1 MSSEAV
7 IQQNIR
13 LALGMRDDI
22 FMFRINVGV
31 FRPLHGDQKRAIRSA
46 PDGTPDLLGV
56 KAMSVPSVL
65 DILLREE
72 LSPTTMMRLCEW
84 IGEVAGQ
91 AFAIEVKAARGQ
103 QREAQKNWQKA
114 WEKRGGIYVLARS
127 VEDVYKGLDIS
138 PDADAYNEQR

>member
-31 FRPLHGDQKRAIRSA
+31 FRPMHGDQRRAIRSA

-56 KAMSVPSVL
+56 MAP
-65 DILLREE
+65 
-72 LSPTTMMRLCEW
+72 
-84 IGEVAGQ
+84 GQ
-91 AFAIEVKAARGQ
+91 AFGIEVKAAKGA

-114 WEKRGGIYVLARS
+114 WEKRGGIYILARS
-127 VEDVYKGLDIS
+127 IEDVYKGLDIS
-138 PDADAYNEQR
+138 VDEDAYSPQQ

>member
-7 IQQNIR
+7 IQNQIR

-22 FMFRINVGV
+22 FLFRINVGV

-56 KAMSVPSVL
+56 MHPGRA
-65 DILLREE
+65 
-72 LSPTTMMRLCEW
+72 C
-84 IGEVAGQ
+84 
-91 AFAIEVKAARGQ
+91 AIEVKTAKGQ

-127 VEDVYKGLDIS
+127 VEDVYKGLDIKVE
-138 PDADAYNEQR
+138 AEAYSKQQ

>member
-7 IQQNIR
+7 IQQQIR

-31 FRPLHGDQKRAIRSA
+31 FRPMHGDQRRAIRSA

-56 KAMSVPSVL
+56 KAPGL
-65 DILLREE
+65 
-72 LSPTTMMRLCEW
+72 
-84 IGEVAGQ
+84 
-91 AFAIEVKAARGQ
+91 AFGIEVKTAKGA

-114 WEKRGGIYVLARS
+114 WEKRGGIYILARS

-138 PDADAYNEQR
+138 VDDNAYSPQQ

>member
-7 IQQNIR
+7 IQQKIR

-31 FRPLHGDQKRAIRSA
+31 FRPMHGDQRRAIRSA

-56 KAMSVPSVL
+56 KAPGL
-65 DILLREE
+65 
-72 LSPTTMMRLCEW
+72 
-84 IGEVAGQ
+84 
-91 AFAIEVKAARGQ
+91 AFGIEAKAAKGT

-114 WEKRGGIYVLARS
+114 WEKRGGIYILARS

-138 PDADAYNEQR
+138 VDGDAYSPQQ

>member
-31 FRPLHGDQKRAIRSA
+31 FRPLHGDQRRAIRSA
-46 PDGTPDLLGV
+46 PDGTPDLIGV
-56 KAMSVPSVL
+56 MQPG
-65 DILLREE
+65 R
-72 LSPTTMMRLCEW
+72 
-84 IGEVAGQ
+84 
-91 AFAIEVKAARGQ
+91 AFAIEVKAAKGQ

-114 WEKRGGIYVLARS
+114 WEKRGGIYILARS
-127 VEDVYKGLDIS
+127 VDDVYKGLDIS
-138 PDADAYNEQR
+138 VDGDAYSPQQ

>member
-1 MSSEAV
+1 MSREAV

-31 FRPLHGDQKRAIRSA
+31 FRPLHGDQNRAIRSA

-56 KAMSVPSVL
+56 MAPGK
-65 DILLREE
+65 
-72 LSPTTMMRLCEW
+72 
-84 IGEVAGQ
+84 
-91 AFAIEVKAARGQ
+91 AFAIEVKAGRGQ
-103 QREAQKNWQKA
+103 QRDAQKNWQKA
-114 WEKRGGIYVLARS
+114 WEKRGGIYILARS
-127 VEDVYKGLDIS
+127 VDDVYKGLDIS

>member
-31 FRPLHGDQKRAIRSA
+31 FRPLHGDQRRAIRSA
-46 PDGTPDLLGV
+46 PDGTPDLIGV
-56 KAMSVPSVL
+56 IIPG
-65 DILLREE
+65 R
-72 LSPTTMMRLCEW
+72 
-84 IGEVAGQ
+84 
-91 AFAIEVKAARGQ
+91 AFAIEVKAAKGQ

-114 WEKRGGIYVLARS
+114 WEKRGGIYILARS
-127 VEDVYKGLDIS
+127 VDDVYKGLDIS
-138 PDADAYNEQR
+138 VDGEAYSPQQ

>member
-1 MSSEAV
+1 MSSEAI

-56 KAMSVPSVL
+56 KAP
-65 DILLREE
+65 
-72 LSPTTMMRLCEW
+72 
-84 IGEVAGQ
+84 GQ
-91 AFAIEVKAARGQ
+91 AFAIEVKTARGQ
-103 QREAQKNWQKA
+103 QRDAQKAWQRA
-114 WEKRGGIYVLARS
+114 WEKRGGIYILARS
-127 VEDVYKGLDIS
+127 VDDVYKGLDIS
-138 PDADAYNEQR
+138 PDANAYNEQR

>member
-1 MSSEAV
+1 MSSEAI

-56 KAMSVPSVL
+56 KAP
-65 DILLREE
+65 
-72 LSPTTMMRLCEW
+72 
-84 IGEVAGQ
+84 GQ
-91 AFAIEVKAARGQ
+91 AFAIEVKTARGQ
-103 QREAQKNWQKA
+103 QRDAQIKWQRA
-114 WEKRGGIYVLARS
+114 WEKRGGIYILARS
-127 VEDVYKGLDIS
+127 VDDVYKGLDIS
-138 PDADAYNEQR
+138 PDTNAYNEQR

>member
-7 IQQNIR
+7 IQQKIR

-31 FRPLHGDQKRAIRSA
+31 FRPMHGDQRRAIRSA

-56 KAMSVPSVL
+56 K
-65 DILLREE
+65 
-72 LSPTTMMRLCEW
+72 SP
-84 IGEVAGQ
+84 GQ
-91 AFAIEVKAARGQ
+91 AFGIEVKAAKGV

-114 WEKRGGIYVLARS
+114 WEKRGGIYILARS

-138 PDADAYNEQR
+138 VDDNAYSPQQ

>member
-7 IQQNIR
+7 IQQKIR

-31 FRPLHGDQKRAIRSA
+31 FRPMHGNQQRAIRSA

-56 KAMSVPSVL
+56 KTPGL
-65 DILLREE
+65 
-72 LSPTTMMRLCEW
+72 
-84 IGEVAGQ
+84 
-91 AFAIEVKAARGQ
+91 AFGIEVKAAKGT

-114 WEKRGGIYVLARS
+114 WEKRGGIYILARS

-138 PDADAYNEQR
+138 VDDDAYSPQQ

>member
-56 KAMSVPSVL
+56 MAPGK
-65 DILLREE
+65 
-72 LSPTTMMRLCEW
+72 
-84 IGEVAGQ
+84 
-91 AFAIEVKAARGQ
+91 AFAIEVKTARGQ
-103 QREAQKNWQKA
+103 QRDAQKNWQKA
-114 WEKRGGIYVLARS
+114 WEKRGGIYILARS

-138 PDADAYNEQR
+138 ADADAYNEQR